1 MVKLWELL
9 KRIMLNFTSIMAS
22 PLIRIRLLGCMV
34 CCSWNNTTL
43 STRKV
48 SSLKERSS
56 QISAKCRTIHKIFH
70 CAFSYP
76 CLLISRRF
84 LIRAS
89 HHCPF
94 VYNGFYHWLYI
105 IINSI
110 NLWGWCAWFT
120 RIHLSLATQHHYYHN
135 YYNYYFTHLST
146 LKY

>member
-1 MVKLWELL
+1 MQGLNYRERYHTRELMSFHFIFVTNFIHDKNPL
-9 KRIMLNFTSIMAS
+9 YGILCSCQYGGVFQSRIHC
-22 PLIRIRLLGCMV
+22 IRIQRLLGCMV

-110 NLWGWCAWFT
+110 NL
-120 RIHLSLATQHHYYHN
+120 
-135 YYNYYFTHLST
+135 
-146 LKY
+146 